1 VTDERSP
8 DHTDDPR
15 KQEEGSGGYPE
26 SNPSGSDDAAGDP
39 DRDREGGTDAPSTS
53 TDKEADRGDSTG
65 NPDAAG

>member
-1 VTDERSP
+1 VTDDERSP

-26 SNPSGSDDAAGDP
+26 TSPGGADP
-39 DRDREGGTDAPSTS
+39 GGDRDREGDVDAPSPS
-53 TDKEADRGDSTG
+53 NDKEADRGASTG